1 MVQVINGKPVS
12 RFVLLLVLAH
22 CLAAAANAQ
31 RCPPPPV
38 LLAPPSVNIFT
49 PQQEVDLGDI
59 AAEQIERRVHVIHD
73 DQLSAHLNQ
82 IVASLLAQLP
92 PTNLNFRVTLI
103 DLPVVNAFSLPGGR
117 IYVARK
123 LIAFAHSD
131 QELADL
137 LGHEMGHVLSHQGAI
152 DTTFNFRELLGVTSV
167 GDRKDIFDKYN
178 RFMDNVARDPKVLER
193 ARSEEEPHQY
203 QADEV
208 ALYALANAGY
218 SPQSFAEF
226 FDRLAQTKGNTGGLL
241 SDLFGHTT
249 PSEKRLR
256 EIHKSIDAMPAAC
269 RVQSPSKGSD
279 EFLSW
284 QSDVIAYSGFGRRE
298 DLSGLIDKKLLNP
311 PLRNDATNIRF
322 SPDGKYVLAQDD
334 SSIFVLSRD
343 PLRLLFRI
351 DSPDAHAAQ
360 FTSDSQNIVFD
371 TPGLRVEEWNVIDQ
385 ERTGVHDVAVAEGCS
400 QSKLS
405 PDGKTLACLDRGFG
419 ISLYDVAQGD
429 QIFSKKGFFFTN
441 ALEMYFIELQ
451 ILVEAEAGI
460 HVEWVHLGFSTD
472 SKKFLAASPRNA
484 IAIDL
489 ATHEQISL
497 HGSLPEMAGI
507 GFAFLDA
514 DRVAAMNR
522 DIKDSA
528 ILKFPSGEVLQR
540 LPLGG
545 QRLQPATHGGYVM
558 VGPLKDYV
566 TGVLDLSSNKFVF
579 GSKDNYAV
587 DAYDRML
594 VMQARNGEIFLYN
607 LDSAKI
613 ESHTAISLSPLG
625 PLRASAMSTDLKW
638 LALSGTTRGAVWDLS
653 TAERLYYTRGF
664 HGAYFDGDA
673 ALYADYPK
681 FDPQDRSIARL
692 DLAGRGSQTEIK
704 LGDDSRVRQWG
715 NVLVTRKPAGKGG
728 GYYRNATIDV
738 SDIHGGNP
746 LWSRTFSKEVPSMTW
761 SPAFGTVL
769 IGWPVDDDAAKDEFK
784 THPVLQ
790 TRLNAMRDRKTA
802 WLMEAM
808 DARTGKETG
817 ALLVD
822 TGKGSF
828 HIEYGYAAGEWI
840 VIVDTDGRTRL
851 YSLSTGEQKGSAF
864 GTRSALSSEAGL
876 LTVESQPGQI
886 DIYELSSMQKRGQ
899 LTFASPISL
908 WKFSADGKR
917 MLALSQQQIVFTFD
931 TSRMGIKEDTAP
943 TASTTAPGK

>member
-1 MVQVINGKPVS
+1 L
-12 RFVLLLVLAH
+12 VLLLVLAF

-31 RCPPPPV
+31 KCPPPPV
-38 LLAPPSVNIFT
+38 LLASQNVNIFT

-59 AAEQIERRVHVIHD
+59 EAEQVERRVHVIHD

-92 PTNLNFRVTLI
+92 QTNLNFRVTLI
-103 DLPVVNAFSLPGGR
+103 DLPIVNAFSLPGGR

-152 DTTFNFRELLGVTSV
+152 DMTLNFREVLGVTSV

-178 RFMDNVARDPKVLER
+178 RFMDNVARDPKVLQR

-226 FDRLAQTKGNTGGLL
+226 FDRLAQTKGKTGGLL
-241 SDLFGHTT
+241 SDLFGYTT
-249 PSEKRLR
+249 PNEKRLR
-256 EIHKSIDAMPAAC
+256 EMHKSIDAMPAAC
-269 RVQSPSKGSD
+269 RLQSPSKASD

-284 QSDVIAYSGFGRRE
+284 QSGVIAYSGFGRRE
-298 DLSGLIDKKLLNP
+298 ELSGLIDKKHLDP
-311 PLRNDATNIRF
+311 PLRNDVTNIRF

-343 PLRLLFRI
+343 PLRLLFRV

-360 FTSDSQNIVFD
+360 FTPDSQNIVFD
-371 TPGLRVEEWNVIDQ
+371 TTGLRVEEWNIIDQ
-385 ERTGVHDVAVAEGCS
+385 ERTAVHDLAVAEGCT

-405 PDGKTLACLDRGFG
+405 PDGETLACVDRGFG
-419 ISLYDVAQGD
+419 ISLYDVARGE
-429 QIFSKKGFFFTN
+429 QIFSKKSFFFTN
-441 ALEMYFIELQ
+441 AFDMFLIELQ
-451 ILVEAEAGI
+451 ILVDAEAGI
-460 HVEWVHLGFSTD
+460 HAEWVHLGFSTD
-472 SKKFLAASPRNA
+472 SKNFLAASPRNA
-484 IAIDL
+484 IAVDL

-497 HGSLPEMAGI
+497 HGALPAMVGI

-540 LPLGG
+540 VPLGG
-545 QRLQPATHGGYVM
+545 QRLLPAAHGSYVT
-558 VGPLKDYV
+558 VGPLKDFM

-594 VMQARNGEIFLYN
+594 AMQARNGEIVLYN
-607 LDSAKI
+607 LDSAKV

-625 PLRASAMSTDLKW
+625 PLRASAVSTDLKW
-638 LALSGTTRGAVWDLS
+638 LALSGNTRGAVWDLS

-664 HGAYFDGDA
+664 HGAYFDGDS

-681 FDPQDRSIARL
+681 LDPQDRSIARL
-692 DLAGRGSQTEIK
+692 DLAGRGSQIAMT
-704 LGDDSRVRQWG
+704 LGDDSRARQWG
-715 NVLVTRKPAGKGG
+715 KFLVTRRPAGKGG
-728 GYYRNATIDV
+728 GYYRSATIEV
-738 SDIHGGNP
+738 SDVHGGNP
-746 LWSRTFSKEVPSMTW
+746 LWSRTFSKEVPHITW
-761 SPAFGTVL
+761 SSAFETVL
-769 IGWPVDDDAAKDEFK
+769 IGWPVDEDAARDELK

-802 WLMEAM
+802 WLLEAM
-808 DARTGKETG
+808 NARTGKETG

-828 HIEYGYAAGEWI
+828 HIENGYASGDWA

-864 GTRSALSSEAGL
+864 GTRSVLSSDAGL

-886 DIYELSSMQKRGQ
+886 DIYELSSMQRRGQ
-899 LTFASPISL
+899 LTFASPISM
-908 WKFSADGKR
+908 WSFSVDGKR
-917 MLALSQQQIVFTFD
+917 MLALSQEQTVFTFE
-931 TSRMGIKEDTAP
+931 TSRMGIKEEGTS
-943 TASTTAPGK
+943 TASTTTLEK